1 MNRYLTCVII
11 FLSLILQSCTTDA
24 DDDSDNWDASVVCPE
39 TGMNSYGMPNRG
51 EFTDERDG
59 QVYKYTTIG
68 NQVWMAENLRYDAE
82 YSECN
87 EVFEGFCETFG
98 RYYSLAKDGKFS
110 GPLDTS
116 FSNHVCPKGWHV
128 PEKDEWEVLFKNMGE
143 NDELVAIRL
152 KSETYWGEGRG
163 VGVDLCSFRALPAG
177 GLGQDE
183 KYDYLFYAAIFV
195 VNSNG
200 LNSFYESYGID
211 SEISNL
217 NGWHKTSV
225 RCLKD

>member
-1 MNRYLTCVII
+1 MKKYLTCVII
-11 FLSLILQSCTTDA
+11 FLSFVLQSCTTDA

-39 TGMNSYGMPNRG
+39 TGTNSYGMPNRG
-51 EFTDERDG
+51 TFTDERDG

-87 EVFEGFCETFG
+87 EVFEGFCEIFG
-98 RYYSLAKDGKFS
+98 RYYTLAKDGKFS

-143 NDELVAIRL
+143 NDKLVATRL
-152 KSETYWGEGRG
+152 KSETYWGVARG
-163 VGVDLCSFRALPAG
+163 IGVDLCSFSVLPAG
-177 GLGQDE
+177 GLGEDKE
-183 KYDYLFYAAIFV
+183 YDFFLYAASFV
-195 VNSNG
+195 VNSNFSD
-200 LNSFYESYGID
+200 SFYGLYGFETGITF
-211 SEISNL
+211 ISSM
-217 NGWHKTSV
+217 HKTSV